1 MRSSIVFA
9 CVLASAGLAHADGPP
24 MKINHQ
30 GRLFDTAMMP
40 VTGSH
45 TMTFA
50 VYSSAA
56 TTSPLWT
63 ETQNLAF
70 DDGYYATTLGAV
82 SAFDK
87 NLFGSGTMYLG
98 ITIDHDG
105 EMSPR
110 EPIDSVPTAMVS
122 NNAIGD
128 ITPHS
133 ITVNGAPIVDATGHW
148 VGPNSGLVGP
158 QGPQGPQGVKGDTG
172 ATGAQGPK
180 GDTGSTGA
188 TGPMGPQGAQGP
200 QGLKGDTGS
209 TGSTGSTGATGPMGP
224 QGPQGAT
231 GPQGPAGFRSCV
243 LRFAN
248 APGVAC
254 NGGELLTG
262 GGCITS
268 ASIKSSYP
276 TPQTCNGCAPTSW
289 QCDSTGSITSYAI
302 CCN

>member
-50 VYSSAA
+50 IYSSAA
-56 TTSPLWT
+56 TTTPLWT

-133 ITVNGAPIVDATGHW
+133 IAVNGSPIVDATGHW
-148 VGPNSGLVGP
+148 VGPNTGLVGP
-158 QGPQGPQGVKGDTG
+158 QGPQGPQGLKGDTG
-172 ATGAQGPK
+172 ATGAV
-180 GDTGSTGA
+180 
-188 TGPMGPQGAQGP
+188 GP
-200 QGLKGDTGS
+200 QGLKGDTGA
-209 TGSTGSTGATGPMGP
+209 TGPTGLTGATGP
-224 QGPQGAT
+224 QGPQGPTGFTGAT
-231 GPQGPAGFRSCV
+231 GPQGPQGPQGPAGFRSCV

-254 NGGELLTG
+254 NSGELLTG

>member
-50 VYSSAA
+50 IYSSAA
-56 TTSPLWT
+56 TTTPLWT

-158 QGPQGPQGVKGDTG
+158 QGPQGPQG
-172 ATGAQGPK
+172 AK
-180 GDTGSTGA
+180 GDTGST
-188 TGPMGPQGAQGP
+188 GP
-200 QGLKGDTGS
+200 QGLKGDTGAQGP
-209 TGSTGSTGATGPMGP
+209 TGLTGATGP

-231 GPQGPAGFRSCV
+231 GFTGATGPQGPQGPAGFRSCV

-254 NGGELLTG
+254 NSGELLTG